1 MKLRIRNVA
10 VKPERESKGTK
21 QSQRDFT
28 IPPLIQEQQHPA
40 R

>member
-1 MKLRIRNVA
+1 MKLRIRSVA

-21 QSQRDFT
+21 QSQQDFT
-28 IPPLIQEQQHPA
+28 IPSLTQEQQHPD